1 MCLAP
6 DLLYCSSYLWKRL
19 ESAGY
24 MAWTDSQQTSN
35 ACLVTDQE
43 YSGEFVGHILV
54 HYFYWL
60 YRRIST
66 SFLLYIHIFLD
77 TLWHLFQSIF
87 AFSILGYEEM
97 ISGDYAYPEWSI
109 NVGWVLTASSI
120 SCIPAYIIYLLYKTP
135 GPFLHVS
142 INT

>member
-6 DLLYCSSYLWKRL
+6 DLLYCSLYSWKRL

-54 HYFYWL
+54 RYFYWL
-60 YRRIST
+60 DRRVSNSLI
-66 SFLLYIHIFLD
+66 LYIQIILD
-77 TLWHLFQSIF
+77 TL
-87 AFSILGYEEM
+87 
-97 ISGDYAYPEWSI
+97 
-109 NVGWVLTASSI
+109 
-120 SCIPAYIIYLLYKTP
+120 
-135 GPFLHVS
+135 
-142 INT
+142 